1 MLKRKST
8 VLGIIQK
15 NSKYLSIV
23 ERYKIYQF
31 NKKVNDK
38 EYCNRATEK
47 HSRGVSSLHNDWS
60 KLFD

>member
-8 VLGIIQK
+8 VLGILQK
-15 NSKYLSIV
+15 NTKYLSIV

-38 EYCNRATEK
+38 DYCNRATQK
-47 HSRGVSSLHNDWS
+47 HSQGVGSLHDNWS